1 MTELMLG
8 LLLWIGANTDY
19 TVTTALPNIVMTEKY
34 NMCAAYGIGEKGRC
48 DAARLHGFYDKNM
61 TIYLRNG
68 FDVANADDVS
78 MLLHELVH
86 YVQWLNGANRT
97 TCLGML
103 EVEAYELQDAW
114 RAKAGLGPGIDEFRK
129 ILLAASCDA

>member
-78 MLLHELVH
+78 CRGLRLERGHNNAAVRFMEKT
-86 YVQWLNGANRT
+86 YV
-97 TCLGML
+97 
-103 EVEAYELQDAW
+103 
-114 RAKAGLGPGIDEFRK
+114 
-129 ILLAASCDA
+129 